1 MTDERDAEGNL
12 LPDDKRLTKVGKFV
26 RSTSIDELPQ
36 LINVLKGDMSFIG
49 PRPLLP
55 QYLPL
60 YNKEQARRH
69 EVRPGITGWAQ
80 VNGRNAI
87 SWTRKFELDVW
98 YVDHCSFL
106 LDLKIIVLTIKKVLY
121 VRVSVLILLLRWSL
135 LLVIISIYEKI
146 AVYGAG
152 GFGREVAC
160 MLRHINNITPTWDLV
175 GFFDDGKI
183 TGYET
188 GYGKILGGLQEL
200 NQYSEMLSVVIAI
213 GNPKVVSVLVSSI
226 TNPLIDFPIS

>member
-1 MTDERDAEGNL
+1 MYCFFLKRVIDFCLVFCVLVICCPVLFIIALWLHFANKGAGAFFLQERPGRYGKIFKVIKFKTMTDERDAEGNL

-106 LDLKIIVLTIKKVLY
+106 LDLKIIVLTIKKVF
-121 VRVSVLILLLRWSL
+121 VREGISSDTSVTM
-135 LLVIISIYEKI
+135 EPFT
-146 AVYGAG
+146 G
-152 GFGREVAC
+152 
-160 MLRHINNITPTWDLV
+160 NN
-175 GFFDDGKI
+175 
-183 TGYET
+183 
-188 GYGKILGGLQEL
+188 
-200 NQYSEMLSVVIAI
+200 
-213 GNPKVVSVLVSSI
+213 
-226 TNPLIDFPIS
+226 